1 MIQNETI
8 VAKSSLSIKL
18 MRLCLIL
25 PGSLFLMSCQNAPE
39 DKQPTL
45 MEQQLTEL
53 IAIQNA
59 EKDAKA
65 KADIE
70 TPPAEVLRALNP
82 KMSAL
87 LNDNNEEE
95 RFDLAVNNAPAQ
107 EFFIGLVEGSDWN
120 VVVSPEVVGNIT
132 LDLKNISISL
142 VMDIVRNIY
151 GFEYSLV
158 ENVYEIYPAKMKTVM
173 FQVNYLNIKR
183 SGNSAIRV
191 NSGEVADNYSS
202 GPTNNRGNNSN
213 NQNTEGGGNNSDSTH
228 STKIETS
235 TENDFWKE
243 LTQTLTLLIADNPK
257 AQIIANPQT
266 SMVIVRALPAEIRT
280 VSSYLNKV
288 QNVMH
293 RQVLLEARFL
303 EVILGDSYQ
312 AGIDWSSIAKV
323 NTSNDLNFSQNGRTV
338 QNPDS
343 SSLLSGIFSASYQ
356 SSNFELMIDLLST
369 QGFVQVLSSPRISTL
384 NNQKAVIKVG
394 SDEFFV
400 TDISST
406 TTAGGGTSTTS
417 PDVTLTPF
425 FSGIALDVTPQI
437 DEQGN
442 IILHVHPSIS
452 EVTDQEKILTLGD
465 EQVSLPLAKS
475 TIRESDSII
484 RAKSGQV
491 VVIGG
496 LMQTMTNDSD
506 SGIPLLKDVMG
517 LGNLFKQS
525 NMKNRKTELIIL
537 IRPILVDD
545 NTWGN
550 YLKDSQQRLGGMRKS
565 GG

>member
-8 VAKSSLSIKL
+8 VARTSLSIKL
-18 MRLCLIL
+18 IRLCLIL
-25 PGSLFLMSCQNAPE
+25 PGSLFLLSCQNTPE
-39 DKQPTL
+39 NMQPNL
-45 MEQQLTEL
+45 VEQQLTEL

-59 EKDAKA
+59 EKIASA

-70 TPPAEVLRALNP
+70 RPPMEVLQALNP
-82 KMSAL
+82 KMSTL

-120 VVVSPEVVGNIT
+120 VVVSPEVIGNIT
-132 LDLKNISISL
+132 LDLKNITISL

-183 SGNSAIRV
+183 TGNTAIRV

-202 GPTNNRGNNSN
+202 GPTNNRGNNSS
-213 NQNTEGGGNNSDSTH
+213 NQSSQAGGNNSDSKH

-303 EVILGDSYQ
+303 EVILGDSFQ
-312 AGIDWSSIAKV
+312 SGIDWSSIAKA

-338 QNPDS
+338 NNPDS
-343 SSLLSGIFSASYQ
+343 SNLLAGIFSASYQ
-356 SSNFELMIDLLST
+356 SSNFDLMVDLLST

-496 LMQTMTNDSD
+496 LMQTMTDDSD

-517 LGNLFKQS
+517 LGNLFKQR

-545 NTWGN
+545 NTWGD
-550 YLKDSQQRLGGMRKS
+550 YLKDSQQRIGGMRKN

>member
-1 MIQNETI
+1 MIQNETKI
-8 VAKSSLSIKL
+8 TRPSLSIKL
-18 MRLCLIL
+18 IRLCLIL
-25 PGSLFLMSCQNAPE
+25 PGSLFLMSCQNTLE
-39 DKQPTL
+39 NKQPSL

-59 EKDAKA
+59 QKSAKA

-70 TPPAEVLRALNP
+70 MPPAEVLQALNP
-82 KMSAL
+82 KMSTL

-95 RFDLAVNNAPAQ
+95 RFDLAVNNAPAK
-107 EFFIGLVEGSDWN
+107 EFFIGLVEGSDRN
-120 VVVSPEVVGNIT
+120 VVVSPDVVGNIT

-158 ENVYEIYPAKMKTVM
+158 ENVYEIYPAKLKTVM

-202 GPTNNRGNNSN
+202 GPTNNRGNNSS
-213 NQNTEGGGNNSDSTH
+213 NQNTQGGGNNTDSKH
-228 STKIETS
+228 STKIETT

-243 LTQTLTLLIADNPK
+243 LTETLKLLIADNPK

-266 SMVIVRALPAEIRT
+266 SMVIVRALPTEIRT

-323 NTSNDLNFSQNGRTV
+323 NTSNDLNFSQNGRAV
-338 QNPDS
+338 KNPDT

-394 SDEFFV
+394 TDEFFV

-437 DEQGN
+437 DEYGS

-452 EVTDQEKILTLGD
+452 EVTDQEKILRLGD
-465 EQVSLPLAKS
+465 EEVSLPLAKS

-484 RAKSGQV
+484 RAQSGQV

-496 LMQTMTNDSD
+496 LMQTVTNDSD
-506 SGIPLLKDVMG
+506 SGIPLLKDVAG
-517 LGNLFKQS
+517 VGNLFKQS

-545 NTWGN
+545 NTWGD
-550 YLKDSQQRLGGMRKS
+550 YLKDSQQRVGGMRKN

>member
-1 MIQNETI
+1 MIQNETKI
-8 VAKSSLSIKL
+8 AKTSSSIKL
-18 MRLCLIL
+18 LKLCLIL
-25 PGSLFLMSCQNAPE
+25 SGNLFLMSCQTSPE
-39 DKQPTL
+39 NKQPNL
-45 MEQQLTEL
+45 VEEQLTEI
-53 IAIQNA
+53 IALQNA
-59 EKDAKA
+59 EKKA
-65 KADIE
+65 SDKAGIE
-70 TPPAEVLRALNP
+70 TPPLEVLQALSP
-82 KMSAL
+82 KMSSL
-87 LNDNNEEE
+87 LDNNNEE
-95 RFDLAVNNAPAQ
+95 RFDLAVNNAPAR
-107 EFFIGLVEGSDWN
+107 EFFIGLVEGSEWN
-120 VVVSPEVVGNIT
+120 VVVSPEVEGNIT
-132 LDLKNISISL
+132 LDLKNINVSL
-142 VMDIVRNIY
+142 AMDIVRNIY

-173 FQVNYLNIKR
+173 FQVNYLNIRR
-183 SGNSAIRV
+183 SGNSVIRV

-202 GPTNNRGNNSN
+202 GPTNNRGNNAS
-213 NQNTEGGGNNSDSTH
+213 NQNTQGGGNNTDSKH

-235 TENDFWKE
+235 SENDFWKE
-243 LTQTLTLLIADNPK
+243 LTQTLTLLIANNPQ

-293 RQVLLEARFL
+293 RQVLLEARIL

-312 AGIDWSSIAKV
+312 AGIDWSSLAKV
-323 NTSNDLNFSQNGRTV
+323 NTSNDLNFSQNGGTV
-338 QNPDS
+338 RNPDAA
-343 SSLLSGIFSASYQ
+343 SLLSGIFSASYQ

-394 SDEFFV
+394 TDEFFV

-437 DEQGN
+437 DQDGN

-452 EVTDQEKILTLGD
+452 EVSDQEKILTLGD

-484 RAKSGQV
+484 RAQSGQV

-496 LMQTMTNDSD
+496 LMQTVTNDSD
-506 SGIPLLKDVMG
+506 SGIPLLKDVTG
-517 LGNLFKQS
+517 LGNLFKQK

-545 NTWGN
+545 NTWGD
-550 YLKDSQQRLGGMRKS
+550 YLKDSRQRVGSMGKNGG
-565 GG
+565 